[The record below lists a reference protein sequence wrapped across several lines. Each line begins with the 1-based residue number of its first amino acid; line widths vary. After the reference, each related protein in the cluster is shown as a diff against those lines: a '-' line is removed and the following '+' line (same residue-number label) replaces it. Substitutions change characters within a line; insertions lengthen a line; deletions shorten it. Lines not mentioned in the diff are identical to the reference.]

1 MQFRARESDDMSK
14 GKRVRAVRKG
24 ETEPQASAQGE
35 ARHEDE
41 APSAETGSEDAHE
54 VLSAEEAQAREA
66 SNDDPATARPQF
78 EVAGENAQEVVS
90 KLKTQVTYW
99 LDRGRYSK
107 VRIKRNGK
115 QLGPDIP
122 VAALLALEAATFF
135 GTGILRG
142 ALMHAVGRVF
152 FEVEL
157 INEAEEIHVQGVA
170 LFLGGELQGA
180 RDCFEKAITV
190 DPRYA
195 PAHLQMGV
203 LCKVQNEEAA
213 ARTFF
218 ETAKT
223 LDPDGQTGQEAQ
235 AHLSKMAA
243 DD

>member
-1 MQFRARESDDMSK
+1 MSK
-14 GKRVRAVRKG
+14 GNRVRAVRKG
-24 ETEPQASAQGE
+24 EKAPQESSGDQEASNHEEATEPPQTVSEEAQ
-35 ARHEDE
+35 
-41 APSAETGSEDAHE
+41 E
-54 VLSAEEAQAREA
+54 VLSAQEAQTRA
-66 SNDDPATARPQF
+66 SANDENASARPQF

-90 KLKTQVTYW
+90 KLKTQVSYW

-157 INEAEEIHVQGVA
+157 INEAEEIHAQGVT
-170 LFLGGELQGA
+170 LFLGGDLQGA
-180 RDCFEKAITV
+180 RDCFEKAIAV

-203 LCKVQNEEAA
+203 LCKVQNDIEAA
-213 ARTFF
+213 VRYF

-223 LDPDGQTGQEAQ
+223 LDPEGQTGEEAQ
-235 AHLSKMAA
+235 AHLSKMVA